1 VTSYRL
7 ATTGAKPTARSGPK
21 DHLEAG
27 QQLQDQLDALRE
39 QALVVYAATRHLTL
53 TGGVGHDEPWPE
65 AAVKIIHDHEA
76 RKEPSPQPAS
86 AR

>member
-1 VTSYRL
+1 LVTSCRRWSEAY
-7 ATTGAKPTARSGPK
+7 GEIGPK

-53 TGGVGHDEPWPE
+53 TGGVGKDAPWPE
-65 AAVKIIHDHEA
+65 AVVKIVHEHEA
-76 RKEPSPQPAS
+76 RTEPSRQPAS
-86 AR
+86 EP